1 MGERPSDSNLI
12 KTLSKVRFMSM
23 IFFKHICSKI
33 FFSKKNYIRVKLL
46 ALLVLV
52 IAIFGPGC
60 CGPGVSYD
68 EKNKQLIVKKNDL
81 ILSYKD
87 KRIGDEIKVDT
98 ILLKKGRDGLVRT
111 TYFEVSMHS
120 RLSILEEDF
129 RLDYTNG
136 RISLCGTNEISILT
150 NQYNGCVSNGLKI
163 ALYNQKQLVV
173 DEVQEGR
180 ITYVGHRDNTHIIW
194 IDAKRSD
201 GQHVHV
207 PVGVSGVAK
216 TESVLLTIEAREKC
230 DYVIQE
236 NLYEF
241 GVF

>member
-1 MGERPSDSNLI
+1 MQEAI
-12 KTLSKVRFMSM
+12 KTLSKVRVMSK
-23 IFFKHICSKI
+23 ILLKHICSKI

-60 CGPGVSYD
+60 FGSGVLYN
-68 EKNKQLIVKKNDL
+68 EKDKHLIVKKNDA
-81 ILSYKD
+81 ILSWKD
-87 KRIGDEIKVDT
+87 TRIDSEIKVDT
-98 ILLKKGRDGLVRT
+98 ILLKKGRDGQVRT
-111 TYFEVSMHS
+111 TYFEVSMYS

-129 RLDYTNG
+129 RLDFING

-150 NQYNGCVSNGLKI
+150 NQYDRCVSNYLKTGFC
-163 ALYNQKQLVV
+163 NQKQLVV

-194 IDAKRSD
+194 IDAKCSD
-201 GQHVHV
+201 GHHVHV

-216 TESVLLTIEAREKC
+216 TDSVLLTIEEREKC

-241 GVF
+241 GMF

>member
-1 MGERPSDSNLI
+1 MQEAI
-12 KTLSKVRFMSM
+12 KTLSKVRVMSK
-23 IFFKHICSKI
+23 ILLKHICSKI

-52 IAIFGPGC
+52 IAIFGLGC
-60 CGPGVSYD
+60 LGSGVLYD
-68 EKNKQLIVKKNDL
+68 EKNKQLIVKKNDA

-129 RLDYTNG
+129 RLDFING

-150 NQYNGCVSNGLKI
+150 NQYDRCVSNYLKTGFC
-163 ALYNQKQLVV
+163 NQKQIEIVV

-180 ITYVGHRDNTHIIW
+180 ITYVAHRDNTHIIW

>member
-1 MGERPSDSNLI
+1 
-12 KTLSKVRFMSM
+12 M
-23 IFFKHICSKI
+23 ILLKHICSKI

-60 CGPGVSYD
+60 LGSGVSYD
-68 EKNKQLIVKKNDL
+68 EKNKQLIVKKNDA

-98 ILLKKGRDGLVRT
+98 ILLKRGRDGLVRT

-150 NQYNGCVSNGLKI
+150 NQYDRCVCNYLKTGFC
-163 ALYNQKQLVV
+163 NQKQIEIVV

-180 ITYVGHRDNTHIIW
+180 FTYVAHRDNTHIIW

-216 TESVLLTIEAREKC
+216 TESVLLTIEEREKC

>member
-1 MGERPSDSNLI
+1 
-12 KTLSKVRFMSM
+12 MSM
-23 IFFKHICSKI
+23 ILIKHICSKI

-60 CGPGVSYD
+60 LGSGVSYD
-68 EKNKQLIVKKNDL
+68 EKNKQLIVKKNDA

-98 ILLKKGRDGLVRT
+98 ILLKRGRDSQVRV
-111 TYFEVSMHS
+111 TYFDISMHS
-120 RLSILEEDF
+120 RLSISGEGF
-129 RLDYTNG
+129 RLDFING

-150 NQYNGCVSNGLKI
+150 NLCGMNEISILTNQYNGCVSNGWKI
-163 ALYNQKQLVV
+163 ALYNNQKQLVV

-216 TESVLLTIEAREKC
+216 TESVLLTIEEREKC